1 MNKQLTMSVRKAE
14 MSDLSS
20 IKKIADNHK
29 QELGFVLEPILAK
42 SIALGELL
50 IAENG
55 EGVVGF
61 VQYHHRRDSQTTLH
75 NIVVQAPYRKK
86 GLGHQLI
93 EALENEARSKDQ
105 ITVRL
110 KCPQDI
116 PANSFYEH
124 IGYERVEVEQGKRR
138 QLHVWQ
144 KML

>member
-1 MNKQLTMSVRKAE
+1 MNKQPTMTVRKAE
-14 MSDLSS
+14 MSDLST
-20 IKKIADNHK
+20 IKKIADSHK

-75 NIVVQAPYRKK
+75 NIVVQAPYRNK
-86 GLGHQLI
+86 GVGHQLV
-93 EALENEARSKDQ
+93 EALESEARLRDQ
-105 ITVRL
+105 NVVKL

-116 PANSFYEH
+116 SANSFYEH
-124 IGYERVEVEQGKRR
+124 IGYERVEVERGKKR